1 MKSFVGSQAGTIV
14 LIVLA
19 VCFTGLG
26 VLAQDRMSDKDVETT
41 MKNLQQDSKKF
52 AASFNAAIKKSTI
65 RKTDKEKSG
74 KQLVQ
79 HFQKQIS
86 GMRSE
91 FKNTK
96 KVNNSLPLVL
106 DSASKIEAFAKDNSL
121 SDQTAPAW
129 TPVRGELDSLSKAF
143 AMPGGRG
150 N

>member
-1 MKSFVGSQAGTIV
+1 MKPFACFWMNRIV
-14 LIVLA
+14 LVALM
-19 VCFTGLG
+19 VCLSG
-26 VLAQDRMSDKDVETT
+26 VGAMAQDRMSDKDVETT

-52 AASFNAAIKKSTI
+52 ATSFNAAIKKSTI

-86 GMRSE
+86 GMLNE

-96 KVNNSLPLVL
+96 KVSNSLPLVL

-121 SDQTAPAW
+121 ADQAGSAW
-129 TPVRGELDSLSKAF
+129 TPVRAELDALSKAF
-143 AMPGGRG
+143 SMPNSG